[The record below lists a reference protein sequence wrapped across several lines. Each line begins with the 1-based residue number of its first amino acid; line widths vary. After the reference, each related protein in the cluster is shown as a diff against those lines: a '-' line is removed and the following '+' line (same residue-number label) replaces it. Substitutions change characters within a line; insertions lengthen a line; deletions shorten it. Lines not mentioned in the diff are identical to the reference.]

1 MSLAIATF
9 RGVLWNH
16 GGKVIEYSLMYAAS
30 LVVARG
36 LGVEANGVYASVIS
50 LSQLLLVLT
59 SFGFET
65 VINKNFPQISGGEAD
80 AQRSYLLRRIVA
92 IRCAVFMAGGVLLAA
107 VSSIVPGLAG
117 PARGLIFVIIAFT
130 FSRALVPLL
139 AMTLTAEMR
148 TDVTAWINVGSR
160 AFELAVFGW
169 KSASG
174 LTLPFVLVTLLV
186 SGFMQLGAYL
196 MVSRRAFL
204 RPVIAVSVRPLLA
217 FGGIFWIYALVDY
230 VLGRHGDVFM
240 LSHLL
245 SDPSYA
251 SLYDVAYSA
260 LQLAQLG
267 ATAGLA
273 GVTFAAFAQLAVQA
287 PESMPPFYHFL
298 VRTVTLLTVPLF
310 AFLLF
315 NADLFMG
322 ALYGGAY
329 AGAARL
335 IQGMAVFR
343 ILSRLCG
350 GGENAEFMLSVGGV
364 KRLLGVGLLS
374 ATCNIVLNLV
384 LVPTLA
390 AEGSV
395 IASGSANLAANAL
408 GFLLLGG
415 RVRLQAGFWA
425 KVTVLG
431 AALSFAVMWIE
442 TSSLLLTLA
451 VRFCL
456 YFLLI
461 VVAFSQLRIVSPG
474 DRERIRDAIR
484 GLGRG
489 SASGERV
496 QG

>member
-16 GGKVIEYSLMYAAS
+16 GGKVIEYSLMYATS

-36 LGVEANGVYASVIS
+36 LGVELNGVYASVIS
-50 LSQLLLVLT
+50 LSQLLVVLT

-65 VINKNFPQISGGEAD
+65 VINKSFPQISGAD
-80 AQRSYLLRRIVA
+80 AGARRAFLLRRILVV
-92 IRCAVFMAGGVLLAA
+92 RCAVFLAGGVLLAA
-107 VSSIVPGLAG
+107 VSSAVPGLAG
-117 PARGLIFVIIAFT
+117 PARGLILVVIAFT
-130 FSRALVPLL
+130 FSRALIPLL

-169 KSASG
+169 KSGSG

-196 MVSRRAFL
+196 LVSRRVFL
-204 RPVIAVSVRPLLA
+204 RPVVAVSVRPLLA

-245 SDPSYA
+245 SDPSNA
-251 SLYDVAYSA
+251 SLYDVAYSGM
-260 LQLAQLG
+260 QLAQLG

-273 GVTFAAFAQLAVQA
+273 GVTFAAFAQLAIQA

-298 VRTVTLLTVPLF
+298 VRTVTILTVPLF

-329 AGAARL
+329 SGAARL

-343 ILSRLCG
+343 IFSRLFG
-350 GGENAEFMLSVGGV
+350 GGENAEFMLSLGGV

-374 ATCNIVLNLV
+374 AACNIALNLA
-384 LVPTLA
+384 LVPTMA

-395 IASGSANLAANAL
+395 IASGSANLVANAL

-415 RVRLQAGFWA
+415 RVRIQAGFWS
-425 KVTVLG
+425 KVTLLG

-442 TSSLLLTLA
+442 TSSPLLTLV
-451 VRFCL
+451 VRFAL
-456 YFLLI
+456 YLLLI
-461 VVAFSQLRIVSPG
+461 VTAFLRLRIVSPG
-474 DRERIRDAIR
+474 DGERIRNAIR
-484 GLGRG
+484 GLSGFN
-489 SASGERV
+489 ASGEGV
-496 QG
+496 QT